1 MNNSLEKFVYSDK
14 DLTLKEQAD
23 LVDKYLD
30 MQYSMLWSTFPDL
43 QLTRSGSVLYN
54 DSSISVGDGVKVL
67 LLGRKDISESIK
79 KCSGCGR
86 PHSQE
91 IQEWQLERMIRDAKE
106 LVPVIQKNPDYVK
119 EKVTA

>member
-1 MNNSLEKFVYSDK
+1 MNNAIEKFVYADK

-43 QLTRSGSVLYN
+43 KLTRSGSVLYN

-67 LLGRKDISESIK
+67 LLSK
-79 KCSGCGR
+79 KELNGIVHECSGCGR
-86 PHSQE
+86 PNSEQ
-91 IQEWQLERMIRDAKE
+91 IRT
-106 LVPVIQKNPDYVK
+106 VK
-119 EKVTA
+119 R

>member
-1 MNNSLEKFVYSDK
+1 MNGILEKFVYADK

-43 QLTRSGSVLYN
+43 KLTRSGSVLYN

-67 LLGRKDISESIK
+67 LLKRKELDEIVKE
-79 KCSGCGR
+79 CSGCGR
-86 PHSQE
+86 PNSEQ
-91 IQEWQLERMIRDAKE
+91 IKQWKLEGMIRDAKE
-106 LVPVIQKNPDYVK
+106 LVPVIQKNPDYVRS
-119 EKVTA
+119 ESR